1 MANRAF
7 LDTNVLVYMYD
18 RGAPAK
24 RATARQLVRRGIES
38 GTLVISVQVL
48 GEFFSTVT
56 KRIPNPLSTK
66 EAVQEINRIA
76 VLPVLGIDAAL
87 VRRGI
92 YTHKRY
98 GIAHWDALIVATAER
113 AGCTQ
118 IFSEDLNPGQSY
130 NGIVVENLF

>member
-1 MANRAF
+1 MADRAF
-7 LDTNVLVYMYD
+7 LDTNVLVCMYD

-24 RATARQLVRRGIES
+24 RATARQLVRSGIER

-48 GEFFSTVT
+48 GEFFTT
-56 KRIPNPLSTK
+56 MTRRIPNPLSAE
-66 EAVQEINRIA
+66 EAEQEVNQIA
-76 VLPVLGIDAAL
+76 VLPVLGIDTAL

-98 GIAHWDALIVATAER
+98 GLAYWDALVVATAER
-113 AGCTQ
+113 AGCTR

-130 NGIVVENLF
+130 NGIVVENPF